1 MNFLTCLGFIIL
13 GVGLLVMITTD
24 EPPQGDH
31 EWFQGKQVDMIVN
44 PFLIAAGVGFGIGI
58 IFVVI
63 EDIFV
68 KDEDRDEEKFQ
79 YENKNFIDAYNFYV
93 LFNSFC

>member
-1 MNFLTCLGFIIL
+1 
-13 GVGLLVMITTD
+13 
-24 EPPQGDH
+24 
-31 EWFQGKQVDMIVN
+31 MIVN

-68 KDEDRDEEKFQ
+68 KDEDRDEEKF
-79 YENKNFIDAYNFYV
+79 
-93 LFNSFC
+93 